1 MPIRQRGETRKT
13 AEENGE
19 KGAEVSE
26 AVEEQR
32 RGIRKKRTNT
42 RVKIST
48 DIPSAYLKR
57 EEPVMSF
64 KFVPL
69 SVYFNRVS
77 LRFSA
82 AKALRSVRR
91 ETRGE
96 KVKGKNERRWEGKK
110 EKKRIKGT
118 EGVVRRKQRKKEVE
132 RGARVR
138 AARTRGSGSQ
148 WLTR

>member
-1 MPIRQRGETRKT
+1 MVTRHPKRWKKN
-13 AEENGE
+13 EE
-19 KGAEVSE
+19 
-26 AVEEQR
+26 EEGR
-32 RGIRKKRTNT
+32 NERTNT

-48 DIPSAYLKR
+48 GIPSAYLKR
-57 EEPVMSF
+57 EERVMSF

-96 KVKGKNERRWEGKK
+96 KVKGKNERWRVREEEE
-110 EKKRIKGT
+110 EKKIIKGT
-118 EGVVRRKQRKKEVE
+118 KE
-132 RGARVR
+132 
-138 AARTRGSGSQ
+138 
-148 WLTR
+148 W